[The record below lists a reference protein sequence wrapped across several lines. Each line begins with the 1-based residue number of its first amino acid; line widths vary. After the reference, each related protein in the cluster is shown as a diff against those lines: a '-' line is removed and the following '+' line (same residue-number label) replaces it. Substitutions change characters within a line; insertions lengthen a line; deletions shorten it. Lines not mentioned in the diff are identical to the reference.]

1 MEETVPFH
9 RCELLRFYEKFGKNS
24 ASCLCKN
31 RLRSRALCQINANRG
46 GVGVLETEVRSGAHQ
61 IDGLLVRCIGVVDG
75 IV

>member
-9 RCELLRFYEKFGKNS
+9 RCELLSFYEKYS